1 MQAVIS
7 DVLARTISD
16 QAAAD
21 ILKTRL
27 QKQLEI
33 NLADDSNRDP
43 NEVFPLATDFLILA
57 IRFWLG
63 GN

>member
-1 MQAVIS
+1 VIS

-27 QKQLEI
+27 QKQLEN

-57 IRFWLG
+57 GR
-63 GN
+63 